1 MFVHRSRDRSS
12 IGGVNARSFPLLL
25 LALSLFFLE
34 TACRHPESESVSTAE
49 PGPAAT
55 ATNELGLDLY
65 RRLATVDENFCISP
79 YSIETALA
87 MTSAGADG
95 ATREEMARV
104 LHLPTDDDALHDSFN
119 TLRRQLQEISKRSA
133 KRVLEKKR
141 FDGQAGSGEP
151 IILTIASRLFAQKGY
166 EFRKSFLALAQE
178 RCGVPLQSLDFVS
191 DAGGATRRVNG
202 WISDQ
207 THERIRDLI
216 PRGALNARTRLVLAN
231 AIYLKAQWDEPFLD
245 GETESLPF
253 HVRGGEAVSVPTMQ
267 TISHSCGYARHDGF
281 TVVGIPYID
290 SNLQFLILLPDDPKG
305 LPTLE
310 TRITA
315 ALLAERVIVEERG
328 LVLHLPKFKF
338 EPPALKLSSTLQ
350 GLGMKTAFDLP
361 PGSANFSRM
370 AARKPNDYIYI
381 SEVFHKTFI
390 AVDENGTE
398 AAAASAGAG
407 FLGVPQDPIDVKFDR
422 PFFYA
427 VQHVPS
433 GACLFIGRVTD
444 PR

>member
-1 MFVHRSRDRSS
+1 MNSRF
-12 IGGVNARSFPLLL
+12 FPLF
-25 LALSLFFLE
+25 LALSLFLIE
-34 TACRHPESESVSTAE
+34 TDCRRPESESVSKAE
-49 PGPAAT
+49 PGPAAA

-65 RRLATVDENFCISP
+65 RRLATADENFCLSP

-87 MTSAGADG
+87 MTFAGADG

-104 LHLPTDDDALHDSFN
+104 LHLPTDDDPLHDSFN
-119 TLRRQLQEISKRSA
+119 TLGWQLQEISKRSV
-133 KRVLEKKR
+133 KHLLERKK

-151 IILTIASRLFAQKGY
+151 ITLTIANRFFAQKGY

-178 RCGVPLQSLDFVS
+178 RCGAPLQSLDFVS

-207 THERIRDLI
+207 THGRIRDLI
-216 PRGALNARTRLVLAN
+216 PPGELNANTRFVLAN
-231 AIYLKAQWDEPFLD
+231 AIHFRAQWDKLFLD
-245 GETESLPF
+245 WATESLPF
-253 HVRGGEAVSVPTMQ
+253 HIRGGEAVNVPTMQ
-267 TISHSCGYARHDGF
+267 TRSDRCGYAKHGDF
-281 TVVGIPYID
+281 TVVSIPYID
-290 SNLQFLILLPDDPKG
+290 SDLQFLILLPDDAKG

-310 TRITA
+310 TQITA
-315 ALLAERVIVEERG
+315 ALLAERVEIERRG
-328 LVLHLPKFKF
+328 LFLSLPKFKF
-338 EPPALKLSSTLQ
+338 EPPTLSLASALQ

-361 PGSANFSRM
+361 PGSANFDRM
-370 AARKPNDYIYI
+370 APRKPNDYLHI

-398 AAAASAGAG
+398 AAASASTEGQW
-407 FLGVPQDPIDVKFDR
+407 LGVETKPSDPIEVKIDR

-427 VQHVPS
+427 IQHVPS